1 MTSDSLEEL
10 KQDEVEFFNQ
20 VAYAL
25 IEMGGRIANISE
37 VI

>member
-1 MTSDSLEEL
+1 MTSDGLEQL

-20 VAYAL
+20 VADAL
-25 IEMGGRIANISE
+25 IEMGGRIANLSE